1 MTHILVVEDS
11 RTQRHLI
18 ARWLVKKNFQVT
30 TVRDGLEALKQ
41 IRKQPPDIV
50 LLDVV
55 MPHMNGYEICR
66 FLKSNR
72 RTEQIRVILCS
83 TKSTQIDRYW
93 GLKQG
98 ADAYLC
104 KPFKSKELLQTIL
117 RLVPPPT
124 AT

>member
-18 ARWLVKKNFQVT
+18 ARWLAKRQFQVT
-30 TVRDGLEALKQ
+30 TVCDGLSALKQ
-41 IRKQPPDIV
+41 IRKSPPDIV

-55 MPHMNGYEICR
+55 MPQMNGYEICR

-72 RTEQIRVILCS
+72 QTRAIRVVLCS
-83 TKSTQIDRYW
+83 SKSTQIDRYW

-104 KPFKSKELLQTIL
+104 KPFKSADLLSTIQQL
-117 RLVPPPT
+117 TQPSP
-124 AT
+124 

>member
-18 ARWLVKKNFQVT
+18 ARWLVKRNFQVT
-30 TVRDGLEALKQ
+30 TVRDGLEALKE
-41 IRKQPPDIV
+41 IRKHPPDIV

-66 FLKSNR
+66 FLKSHR
-72 RTEQIRVILCS
+72 QTENIRVVLCS
-83 TKSTQIDRYW
+83 SKSTDIDRYW

-104 KPFKSKELLQTIL
+104 KPFKSKELLQTIQ
-117 RLVPPPT
+117 RLVSS
-124 AT
+124 